1 MATTLKTRWFRRATP
16 KAGAP
21 KAGPPNSGTRLSG
34 RNLLWLMGATGLAI
48 LLGSGLAARWFLL
61 HYSASHDGI
70 ETQVV
75 QKGRLMVTIASEGNL
90 ASANNAELKCQ
101 VAGGARIISI
111 VPDGTQVAAGTE
123 LVQLD
128 RSSFDQQLDA
138 EKIIYERAIATQI
151 QAEQDY
157 QAAEIAVREYLEGS
171 YHKDLQAAKEQIIV
185 AQQNL
190 DVDKNVLSHTERMY
204 RKGFVTALQLEADK
218 FAVEHAQLDLDAAT
232 LAKKVLE
239 EFTRP
244 KTLKQL
250 ESVRDAADARRHA
263 EQASVN
269 LEKTK
274 LDRIQQ
280 QLKFCVIKAPQ
291 RGMVV
296 YANDPDRR
304 SSSDSPQIEEGAMAR
319 ERQTIIRLPDLGN
332 MQVETTVHESHVP
345 HIRPGMPARIGILD
359 RTWKGHVKSIASRP
373 APPPRYSTPTK
384 NYSVFISIEGDL
396 SGLRPGMTA
405 QVEIL
410 LADLHDVCAVPVA
423 AVVQQQEQYYAW
435 VKEPNGPHKRKVTIG
450 TTDDKIIEIK
460 SGLVAGDNVITNPR
474 ATVPETMH
482 FEDSGRQASEDDSR
496 FRSKV
501 QAAEP
506 AKSQSDAQPV
516 SQRDS

>member
-1 MATTLKTRWFRRATP
+1 MATTLKTRLFGREVP
-16 KAGAP
+16 E
-21 KAGPPNSGTRLSG
+21 AGPPKGGTRLSG
-34 RNLLWLMGATGLAI
+34 RKLLWLVGATGLVI
-48 LLGSGLAARWFLL
+48 LLASGLAARWFLL
-61 HYSASHDGI
+61 RFSATHDGI

-75 QKGRLMVTIASEGNL
+75 QKGRLMVTIAAEGNL

-128 RSSFDQQLDA
+128 RSTFDQQLDA
-138 EKIIYERAIATQI
+138 EKILYERAIATQI

-157 QAAEIAVREYLEGS
+157 QAAEIAVREYLQGS
-171 YHKDLQAAKEQIIV
+171 YHKDLQAAREQIVV

-218 FAVEHAQLDLDAAT
+218 FAVEHGQLDLNAAT

-239 EFTRP
+239 EFTKP

-250 ESVRDAADARRHA
+250 EAVRDAADARRHS

-274 LDRIQQ
+274 LERIQQ

-304 SSSDSPQIEEGAMAR
+304 SGSDSPQIEEGAMVR
-319 ERQTIIRLPDLGN
+319 ERQAVIRLPDLN
-332 MQVETTVHESHVP
+332 DMQVETTVHESHVP
-345 HIRPGMPARIGILD
+345 HIRPGMPARIEILD

-373 APPPRYSTPTK
+373 TPPPRYSTPTK
-384 NYSVFISIEGDL
+384 NYSVYISVEGNL
-396 SGLRPGMTA
+396 AGLRPGMTA
-405 QVEIL
+405 EVEIL
-410 LADLHDVCAVPVA
+410 LADLHDVCTVPVA

-435 VKEPNGPHKRKVTIG
+435 VKEPDGPHKRMVTIG
-450 TTDDKIIEIK
+450 TTDDKVIEIK
-460 SGLVAGDNVITNPR
+460 EGLAPGDTVIVNPR
-474 ATVPETMH
+474 ATVPEAMH
-482 FEDSGRQASEDDSR
+482 FEDSGRRESEDDSR
-496 FRSKV
+496 FRSK
-501 QAAEP
+501 
-506 AKSQSDAQPV
+506 SQSVEPSKSRSDAPPV
-516 SQRDS
+516 SQRES